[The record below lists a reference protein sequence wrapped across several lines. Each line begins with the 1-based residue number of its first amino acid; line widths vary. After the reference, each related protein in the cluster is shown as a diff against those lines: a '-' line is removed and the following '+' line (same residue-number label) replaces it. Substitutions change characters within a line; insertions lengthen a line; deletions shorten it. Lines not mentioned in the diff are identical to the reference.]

1 MKLSAIIVDDELK
14 LRRVFTELLRENCP
28 EIEIIGEAD
37 NIQDAYDLILSKK
50 PSVVFL
56 DIEMPGGNG
65 FDLLAKFPTIF
76 FETIFVTSYGH
87 YAIQALKLSAL
98 DYLLK
103 PVSVEHVASLTER
116 IKNAIALKES
126 AFKYNTL
133 KANLQNNEL
142 EKKLVIQSKDRIE
155 QIIVHTILYLKAED
169 NYTLIFLE
177 NGKKIIVSKTLKEYE
192 EILCEYDHSF
202 FIRTHKSYIVNAHQI
217 KLIERGDGCSILL
230 KDNTRLEVARRRKTL
245 LMDKYNSL

>member
-14 LRRVFTELLRENCP
+14 LRSVFTQLLQENCP
-28 EIEIIGEAD
+28 EIEIIGQAD
-37 NIQDAYDLILSKK
+37 NILDAYDLIVSKK
-50 PSVVFL
+50 PAVVFL

-65 FDLLAKFPTIF
+65 FDLLARFPTIS
-76 FETIFVTSYGH
+76 FETVFVTSYGH

-98 DYLLK
+98 DYLMK
-103 PVSVEHVASLTER
+103 PVSVEHLTSLTER
-116 IKNAIALKES
+116 IKSAIALKES

-133 KANLQNNEL
+133 RANLQHNEL
-142 EKKLVIQSKDRIE
+142 DKKLIIQSKDKLE
-155 QIIVHTILYLKAED
+155 QVIVHTILYLKAED

-192 EILCEYDHSF
+192 EILCEFDQSF
-202 FIRTHKSYIVNAHQI
+202 FIRIHKSFIVNAHQI
-217 KLIERGDGCSILL
+217 KLIERGEGCSVLL

>member
-1 MKLSAIIVDDELK
+1 MKLSAIIVDDEFK
-14 LRRVFTELLRENCP
+14 LRKVFTQLLQENCP
-28 EIEIIGEAD
+28 ELEIIGEAD
-37 NIQDAYDLILSKK
+37 NIQDAYDLIVSKK
-50 PSVVFL
+50 PAIVFL

-65 FDLLAKFPTIF
+65 FDLLARFPTIL
-76 FETIFVTSYGH
+76 FETVFVTSYGH

-98 DYLLK
+98 DYLMK
-103 PVSVEHVASLTER
+103 PVSVEHLTSLTER
-116 IKNAIALKES
+116 IKSAITLKES

-133 KANLQNNEL
+133 KANLQHNEL
-142 EKKLVIQSKDRIE
+142 DKKLIIQSKDKLE
-155 QIIVHTILYLKAED
+155 QVIVHTILYLKAED

-192 EILCEYDHSF
+192 EILCEFDQSF
-202 FIRTHKSYIVNAHQI
+202 FIRIHKSFIVNAHQI
-217 KLIERGDGCSILL
+217 KLIERGEGCSVLL

>member
-1 MKLSAIIVDDELK
+1 MKLSAIIVDDEFK
-14 LRRVFTELLRENCP
+14 LRKVFAQLLLENCP
-28 EIEIIGEAD
+28 EIEVIGEAD
-37 NIQDAYDLILSKK
+37 NIQDAYNLIISKK
-50 PSVVFL
+50 PAVVFL

-65 FDLLAKFPTIF
+65 FELLARFPTIT
-76 FETIFVTSYGH
+76 FETIFVSSYGH

-103 PVSVEHVASLTER
+103 PVSVEHVAALTER

-133 KANLQNNEL
+133 KANLLHNEL
-142 EKKLVIQSKDRIE
+142 DKKLVIQSKDKLE
-155 QIIVHTILYLKAED
+155 QIIIHTILYLKAED

-177 NGKKIIVSKTLKEYE
+177 SGKKKIVSKTLKEYE
-192 EILCEYDHSF
+192 EILCEHDQSF
-202 FIRTHKSYIVNAHQI
+202 FIRIHKSLIVNAHQI
-217 KLIERGDGCSILL
+217 KLIERGEGCSIILR
-230 KDNTRLEVARRRKTL
+230 DDTRLEVARRRKTL